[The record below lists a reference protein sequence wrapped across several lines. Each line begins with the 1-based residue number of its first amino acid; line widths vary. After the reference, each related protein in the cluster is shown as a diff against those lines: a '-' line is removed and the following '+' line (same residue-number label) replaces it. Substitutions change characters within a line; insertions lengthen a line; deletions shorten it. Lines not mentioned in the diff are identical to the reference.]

1 MRNIRFG
8 FIGTNFISDSVADA
22 IKEMPFCS
30 IGAVYSRAQETA
42 DNFAKK
48 HGIAHTFTDM
58 EEFLS
63 CGEIDAVYI
72 ASPNFLHAEQSIAA
86 LSHGLNV
93 LCEKPF
99 ASNEHEAKKVFS
111 AAKKHK
117 KVVLEAMRSVHD
129 PAFSKIENAISLLGK
144 IRRVSLE
151 FCQYSSRYDSFKA
164 GEIKNAFN
172 PLLSNAAV
180 MDIGVYPIELCIA
193 LFGMPKEIKSHSVI
207 LHNGMEGCGSA
218 IFAYDDFSAEI
229 SYSKIADSINP
240 SVITGEDAS
249 IIIGKVSNPEVV
261 YFCERSRAPIAL
273 HRTDDNNIKYELA
286 AFANAINGTLDTE
299 KYEEYTI
306 STMRAIDEIRR
317 QNNIVFPAD
326 STI

>member
-8 FIGTNFISDSVADA
+8 FIGTNFISESVAEA

-30 IGAVYSRAQETA
+30 IGAIYSRAEETA
-42 DNFAKK
+42 QAFAKK
-48 HGIAHTFTDM
+48 HGVTHTFTDM

-86 LSHGLNV
+86 LSHGLDV

-99 ASNEHEAKKVFS
+99 ASNEHEAKAVFE
-111 AAKKHK
+111 AAKKNK

-129 PAFSKIENAISLLGK
+129 SAFFKIENAISMLGK
-144 IRRVSLE
+144 IRKVSLE

-164 GEIKNAFN
+164 GVIKNAFN

-193 LFGMPKEIKSHSVI
+193 LFGMPKEIKSRSLI
-207 LHNGMEGCGSA
+207 LHNGMVGCGSA

-229 SYSKIADSINP
+229 SYSKIVDSVNP
-240 SVITGEDAS
+240 SVIIGEDAS
-249 IIIGKVSNPEVV
+249 LVIGKVSNPEVI
-261 YFCERSRAPIAL
+261 YFCEKNSAPITL

-286 AFANAINGTLDTE
+286 AFANAINGTLDTK
-299 KYEEYTI
+299 KYEDYTI
-306 STMRAIDEIRR
+306 KTMRAIDEIRR

-326 STI
+326 SKL